1 MNTLFRFCSA
11 HYLYLISRVVFKLQ
25 IRESLQLSPASS
37 LRDFVTI
44 TGLQLPGFFN
54 HHRLAASGI
63 LKSSQAAASRILQH
77 HRLQTSGNLQPSQEA
92 SLRAFATVH
101 DLKAK
106 RDLKIKRQAHETSD

>member
-1 MNTLFRFCSA
+1 MNTLFGFCSA
-11 HYLYLISRVVFKLQ
+11 HYMSLISRVVFKLQ
-25 IRESLQLSPASS
+25 IRESLQLSPTSS

-63 LKSSQAAASRILQH
+63 LKSSHAAAC
-77 HRLQTSGNLQPSQEA
+77 RLQTSGNLQPSHEA
-92 SLRAFATVH
+92 GLRAFATVH

-106 RDLKIKRQAHETSD
+106 GDFKTKRQAHEIF